1 MKTKVCLCIGLVPC
15 DHIELIY
22 SHQNFW
28 CGFLRIF
35 YMQDDVLCKQFQFFH
50 SNLDAFLSPLTN
62 SLARKSGD
70 IEQKY

>member
-1 MKTKVCLCIGLVPC
+1 
-15 DHIELIY
+15 
-22 SHQNFW
+22 
-28 CGFLRIF
+28 
-35 YMQDDVLCKQFQFFH
+35 MQDDVLCKQFQFFH